1 RIETGDTGGVK
12 VVGQLTFATV
22 PAMVNALHDRIRDA
36 DGTLEIEL
44 SGVTHSDSAGLA
56 LLVEWLRQARRRQVA
71 LRFSRVP
78 PQMREI
84 AHVTSLERILAL
96 DGGPET

>member
-1 RIETGDTGGVK
+1 MFEKLGAVGLFGV
-12 VVGQLTFATV
+12 V
-22 PAMVNALHDRIRDA
+22 AMVLGIAVVASA
-36 DGTLEIEL
+36 DL
-44 SGVTHSDSAGLA
+44 VVAAGLA